1 MYKIAVDI
9 GGTNIKI
16 AVFNTDLDMLAH
28 ESIKTPDN
36 KKTLI
41 IDTVHDLI
49 AKYIQHYQLERP
61 HIGIST
67 AGVVDTERKAIIY
80 AGPTITNYNGT
91 DFQQHLGDLSDHITV
106 HNDVDAA
113 LLGELVLHKYPE
125 SHIFCLTLGTGI
137 GGAFYTQQHGLYT
150 GARYHANEIGYL
162 LYRSSDGLTYEQ
174 RASTSALKALIKAYG
189 LDANISVPALFDLAE
204 ADDKQSVQLLN
215 DWGNA
220 VAEGIAQ
227 IQIIYDPDLILIGG
241 GISSQGDRLI
251 QYIEPHIQHYLPHG
265 YGGARLQT
273 TRTKNHAALYGAL
286 VE

>member
-49 AKYIQHYQLERP
+49 AKYIQHYQLKRP

-80 AGPTITNYNGT
+80 AGPTIANYNGT
-91 DFQQHLGDLSDHITV
+91 DFQQHLGDLSNHITV

-137 GGAFYTQQHGLYT
+137 GRVLHTTTWH
-150 GARYHANEIGYL
+150 I
-162 LYRSSDGLTYEQ
+162 YR
-174 RASTSALKALIKAYG
+174 
-189 LDANISVPALFDLAE
+189 
-204 ADDKQSVQLLN
+204 
-215 DWGNA
+215 
-220 VAEGIAQ
+220 
-227 IQIIYDPDLILIGG
+227 
-241 GISSQGDRLI
+241 
-251 QYIEPHIQHYLPHG
+251 
-265 YGGARLQT
+265 
-273 TRTKNHAALYGAL
+273 GAL
-286 VE
+286 SRK